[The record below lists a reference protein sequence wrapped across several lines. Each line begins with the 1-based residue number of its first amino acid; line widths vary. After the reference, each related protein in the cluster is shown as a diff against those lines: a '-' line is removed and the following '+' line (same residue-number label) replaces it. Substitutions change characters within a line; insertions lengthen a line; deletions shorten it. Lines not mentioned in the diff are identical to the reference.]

1 MFQWLTALPLQG
13 SGSPGGEL
21 RSHMWQAQKK
31 KSRLEFLFFFFF
43 GYVAYGVLVPRSE
56 IKPAAPWLK
65 V

>member
-21 RSHMWQAQKK
+21 RSHMWRGQKK
-31 KSRLEFLFFFFF
+31 KQTGVSFFFF

-56 IKPAAPWLK
+56 IKPAAP
-65 V
+65 